1 MYAKEL
7 AKALIDYIEAA
18 TAEKAAR
25 EKYDGYEW
33 GYHGYSLISEKS
45 LAAEHFVSEL
55 SALIDAR
62 IAASRENE
70 RE

>member
-1 MYAKEL
+1 MNAEEL
-7 AKALIDYIEAA
+7 VRALTDYIEAA
-18 TAEKAAR
+18 ATEKAAR

-33 GYHGYSLISEKS
+33 GYHGYSLISAKS

-70 RE
+70 RA